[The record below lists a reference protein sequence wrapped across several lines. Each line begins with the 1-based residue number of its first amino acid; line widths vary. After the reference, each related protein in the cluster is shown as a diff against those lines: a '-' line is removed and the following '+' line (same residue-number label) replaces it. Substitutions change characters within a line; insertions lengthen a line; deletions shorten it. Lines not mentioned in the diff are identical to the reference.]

1 MWWPITIGQYF
12 NPSLFSVFYL
22 VIFIYMYVIATFRI
36 KSIYRFNVYKLRV
49 QALRTGTA
57 SISICLKLM
66 YSHTPQNKF
75 SVANSK
81 TIRFICGRQCET
93 MNLIGIID
101 YKTFSWYQL
110 PMEFLLLTWRWRL
123 FFSIFYISNINSRHI
138 SKTMSLHTPFLIS

>member
-93 MNLIGIID
+93 MNLISATNGVFVINVTVKVIFFD
-101 YKTFSWYQL
+101 FLHLQYQL
-110 PMEFLLLTWRWRL
+110 QAYFEDHVFGHP
-123 FFSIFYISNINSRHI
+123 FFDF
-138 SKTMSLHTPFLIS
+138 